1 MKKTV
6 PFEFFGE
13 NQTIYF
19 DVLRIAELE
28 DRMKESIYEIM
39 NKSGGM
45 KLAVAGLTIGL
56 RHHYP
61 KITPAFVIEK
71 MEEHFEHG
79 GTLEELVLPVAK
91 AISESGIFGKKDEAK
106 EKNA

>member
-28 DRMKESIYEIM
+28 DMIKMPVYDVVRQSASI
-39 NKSGGM
+39 
-45 KLAVAGLTIGL
+45 KLAIAGLVIGL
-56 RHHYP
+56 KHHYP
-61 KITPAFVIEK
+61 GITPAFVIGK

-79 GTLEELVLPVAK
+79 GTLSELVMPIGK
-91 AISESGIFGKKDEAK
+91 AIVDAGVFGGQGKE
-106 EKNA
+106 EKNS